1 MRTIK
6 QYFNLCIV
14 FALIFGGGL
23 ALALDCIGLS
33 LALFTAGIII
43 GIHMNKRNLLP
54 A

>member
-1 MRTIK
+1 MK
-6 QYFNLCIV
+6 WLNLCIV

-33 LALFTAGIII
+33 LALFTAGCII

>member
-1 MRTIK
+1 MK
-6 QYFNLCIV
+6 WLNLCIV

>member
-1 MRTIK
+1 MKWI
-6 QYFNLCIV
+6 NLCIV

-33 LALFTAGIII
+33 LALFTVGIII